1 LDLSSPD
8 GSGNLFWRIAIFSWY
23 KKATAGSSFCAL
35 EKKQSAKKIGT
46 NSRISFLLL
55 ILYCFSKL

>member
-1 LDLSSPD
+1 MEVEIFFGGL
-8 GSGNLFWRIAIFSWY
+8 LFFSWY

-46 NSRISFLLL
+46 NSRISF
-55 ILYCFSKL
+55 

>member
-1 LDLSSPD
+1 MVVEIFFEQMAL
-8 GSGNLFWRIAIFSWY
+8 FSWY

-46 NSRISFLLL
+46 NSRISF
-55 ILYCFSKL
+55 